1 MCWFFALSD
10 IGRAIGSQSSF
21 NTSSANVVNLQTW
34 CLFEMSKSSPIKEP
48 LSLSPWQSR
57 VQGSIGS
64 RVPAVCLFFFLFFLR
79 GHKQRSPFIW
89 QCVLFSE
96 LKAESQHSWNVTL
109 SAEQDADE
117 QVLLSATQ
125 CFSVQQLRQGLGWG
139 RGTTTATTMWT
150 VRVSF
155 LKGQKKLIYIRSTLC
170 HWTAADCANK
180 NEQLRR
186 PGPSRLHGQHRHA
199 FTHSPYAPIQM
210 TAH

>member
-21 NTSSANVVNLQTW
+21 NTSANVVNLQTW
-34 CLFEMSKSSPIKEP
+34 CLFEMSKSSPIKKASYFIAMAE
-48 LSLSPWQSR
+48 S
-57 VQGSIGS
+57 V
-64 RVPAVCLFFFLFFLR
+64 FFFLG

-117 QVLLSATQ
+117 QVLLSATH
-125 CFSVQQLRQGLGWG
+125 CFSVQQLRQGLGGG
-139 RGTTTATTMWT
+139 RGTTTTTTIRT

-155 LKGQKKLIYIRSTLC
+155 LKGQPNTFFPPEKQQIYIRSTSC